1 MQSLVTRL
9 DLFALAVVLVLA
21 FALSKLYLRWASS
34 QRRMRARPTA
44 TATAT
49 ANANAEQ
56 QRATLL
62 RAVRSGAFQRVAAPL
77 MRFWCAAPKRSAVL
91 FASLEDATQLRV
103 EVVLDLR
110 LERHLRLR
118 GLSTLLP
125 GAQRAL
131 AASRDVL
138 RELVVVAAARSNA
151 DLLLSHAAPPY
162 ACVLRVAVAATHDG
176 EQPQELEFDTFVQTI
191 RFAM

>member
-34 QRRMRARPTA
+34 QRRMRARP